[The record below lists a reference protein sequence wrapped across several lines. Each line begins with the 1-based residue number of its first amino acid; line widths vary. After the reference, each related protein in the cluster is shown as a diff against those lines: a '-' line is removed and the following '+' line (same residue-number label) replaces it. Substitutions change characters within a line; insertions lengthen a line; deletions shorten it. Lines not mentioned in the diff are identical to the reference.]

1 MRCAGTITC
10 REVPRTRAAPSAAT
24 CNERAASIGFRAVHD
39 VEVLLHRSIFPRGV
53 DWLPAMGGIPGRD
66 PILRTLV
73 PSSTPWYVLRPTNS
87 HLIDVPDATRPTRP
101 RQRAAIVLTVQ
112 EAASVVKL
120 TQWAIYRAIQRGDL
134 VAYKPGGRLRINEK
148 DLDAWLEATRVSPAA
163 SSPQPTRMV
172 PPPDLVA
179 PSRRDTVDGTLRAR
193 VRAQR
198 RKRSAA

>member
-1 MRCAGTITC
+1 M
-10 REVPRTRAAPSAAT
+10 
-24 CNERAASIGFRAVHD
+24 ERVTTTA
-39 VEVLLHRSIFPRGV
+39 
-53 DWLPAMGGIPGRD
+53 
-66 PILRTLV
+66 
-73 PSSTPWYVLRPTNS
+73 S
-87 HLIDVPDATRPTRP
+87 HLIDAPNSTRPTP
-101 RQRAAIVLTVQ
+101 PAWTAAIVLTVQ

-148 DLDAWLEATRVSPAA
+148 DLDAWLEATRVTPAA
-163 SSPQPTRMV
+163 SSPQPARMV

-179 PSRRDTVDGTLRAR
+179 PSRRETADGTLRAR